1 MSYERQPYDRK
12 RSMMRLTIEFWEDNT
27 LCTTGMCSA
36 GSALTVFHLRA
47 EAGVPSLVL
56 PIDIFGSI
64 TPHLGYEPI
73 GIIVEQHSHRPEY

>member
-1 MSYERQPYDRK
+1 
-12 RSMMRLTIEFWEDNT
+12 MMRLTIEFWEDNT

-56 PIDIFGSI
+56 SIDTFGI
-64 TPHLGYEPI
+64 VTPHQIVLGMKQLELVLNSI
-73 GIIVEQHSHRPEY
+73 RTEEQSTKTP